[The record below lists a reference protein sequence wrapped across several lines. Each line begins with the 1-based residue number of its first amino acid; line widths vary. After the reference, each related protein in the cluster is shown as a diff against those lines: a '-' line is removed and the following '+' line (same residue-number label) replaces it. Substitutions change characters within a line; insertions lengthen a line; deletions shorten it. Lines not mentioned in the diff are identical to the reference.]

1 MYSCLR
7 GQIMVFICFNV
18 RLELCLTLMD
28 CIVDKQEKMK
38 MKNKTKKGIYLRR
51 SLSLVLSFMMSFA
64 FLMTNGC
71 DKAKT
76 IEDYPVVETVQ
87 TVEPEDVE
95 DIAAVDED
103 EERVVAVDPVRLEND
118 SIYKTGTFVFN
129 PEAISILYTEEMKN
143 KEASYKAAKIILKAL
158 DECQEQIEL
167 TDEDGIDDMDFTR
180 GLKLARMNSPMA
192 SCVDIYMLETNIY
205 KILYFPT
212 ISEDHNEI
220 YDNDTDIAEVE
231 KKYTAFKEY
240 VTDAINNNITA
251 DDDYMQRAAKIYK
264 FMIENIELEEDKES
278 LEMGVLTNPLPLVLE
293 FYDTDIIDVPETNK
307 LDYWH
312 FILLYDYFLT
322 QLNVEHVAFV
332 SGGREYDVP
341 SDSIK
346 EVLDILHGNLIWFIV
361 TDEEGYN
368 YHCDILMDKML
379 LDEQRK
385 SKADYESDMV
395 FFGMSDETRNKS
407 IIMLGS
413 YIALTMD
420 SNKNTQQAG
429 NKKCE
434 KDYQK

>member
-1 MYSCLR
+1 
-7 GQIMVFICFNV
+7 
-18 RLELCLTLMD
+18 
-28 CIVDKQEKMK
+28 
-38 MKNKTKKGIYLRR
+38 MKNRTGKGIYLKRL
-51 SLSLVLSFMMSFA
+51 LSVVLSFMMSFA

-95 DIAAVDED
+95 DTAAVDE

-192 SCVDIYMLETNIY
+192 SCVDIYMIEPNIY
-205 KILYFPT
+205 KISYFPT
-212 ISEDHNEI
+212 VSEDHREI
-220 YDNDTDIAEVE
+220 YESDTDIAEVE
-231 KKYTAFKEY
+231 RRYTAFKEY
-240 VTDAINNNITA
+240 VTEAINNNITA

-264 FMIENIELEEDKES
+264 FMIENIELEEDDEL
-278 LEMGVLTNPLPLVLE
+278 LETASATNPINVVME

-307 LDYWH
+307 LDYGH
-312 FILLYDYFLT
+312 FLLLYDYFLT
-322 QLNVEHVAFV
+322 LLNVEHVTVAGGGTNHDLPTDSLKEAFELTKG
-332 SGGREYDVP
+332 SW
-341 SDSIK
+341 
-346 EVLDILHGNLIWFIV
+346 IWFIIK
-361 TDEEGYN
+361 DEEGN
-368 YHCDILMDKML
+368 CFNCDILMDKML

-385 SKADYESDMV
+385 SKKDYGSDMIY
-395 FFGMSDETRNKS
+395 FGMSDKTRNES
-407 IIMLGS
+407 IENLGS

-420 SNKNTQQAG
+420 PIKNEQNARDI
-429 NKKCE
+429 KCE